1 MKTQEVLMMET
12 ASHGIRVTMAG
23 CQLVA
28 FACLTLVFVGC
39 KQPAPAIHSQA

>member
-1 MKTQEVLMMET
+1 MKTQEVLMLET

-28 FACLTLVFVGC
+28 FVCLTLAFVGC
-39 KQPAPAIHSQA
+39 QQPAPAIHSQA